1 MNNEHNMVPVRVLG
15 KPVEEEAQ
23 YVIAEPAR
31 QNKACGWVCPT
42 CHKPVVICPA
52 EAGEMYVTCRG
63 CSTRTLITVEPD
75 EEVDIVE
82 EALDEPIV
90 ERVEEVLDDPI
101 EERVEEA
108 PAEPIVEKVEE
119 PAKPQEPA
127 RPKFSQENVIT
138 FDIPIP
144 TPTPKVAKESLGQ
157 LSWGNIFLRKT
168 HLLKVGTTIIGR
180 NDANAPSDVEFKD
193 GEMSRRSVQI
203 CVKALQDNQFSY
215 ELTVLKASN
224 PVLVN
229 NQRIEVGQTVELK
242 DKSAITLGRTVIN
255 FRILTPK
262 K

>member
-82 EALDEPIV
+82 EVLDESIV
-90 ERVEEVLDDPI
+90 
-101 EERVEEA
+101 ERVEEA
-108 PAEPIVEKVEE
+108 PAEPIKEEAPAEAIVERVEE
-119 PAKPQEPA
+119 PAMPQEPA
-127 RPKFSQENVIT
+127 KPKFSQENVIT
-138 FDIPIP
+138 FDIPMP
-144 TPTPKVAKESLGQ
+144 TPTPPKAPKESLGQ

-168 HLLKVGTTIIGR
+168 HLLKLGTTIIGR

-203 CVKALQDNQFSY
+203 SVKALQDNQFSY

-255 FRILTPK
+255 FKILTPK